1 MTHVRIR
8 PFALIAVSAVLHF
21 WLASVA
27 VADTALHTGSDAC
40 DRYEDG
46 RNAYLMRASVGMDRA
61 LETMAHQR
69 NVPVAT
75 AAFYWGGILL
85 QSDDNAS
92 LRSLAQLT
100 LATYRWDGH
109 EARAERAMARI
120 FDEHGGGFA
129 GLLTGLMLTDDL
141 GPRDTIRARSY
152 LLDAARVGNQDAGA
166 FLRLHDA
173 CYDRVFALQ

>member
-1 MTHVRIR
+1 MTHIRIR
-8 PFALIAVSAVLHF
+8 PFALVAISAVLHF

-27 VADTALHTGSDAC
+27 FAETAANTAVDSC
-40 DRYEDG
+40 SRYEDS
-46 RNAYLMRASVGMDRA
+46 RDAYLMRASTGMDRA

-69 NVPVAT
+69 DVPVAA

-85 QSDDNAS
+85 QSDDVAS

-109 EARAERAMARI
+109 QQRAERAMARI
-120 FDEHGGGFA
+120 FNEHGGDFA
-129 GLLTGLMLTDDL
+129 ALLTGLMLTDDR

-173 CYDRVFALQ
+173 CHDRVFALQ